1 MAAPL
6 LRGEWIALIA
16 VPGLFL
22 EKEMIEPRVILC
34 ETQHVDG
41 LANRMLWYDNRIQA
55 GFTRIW
61 VIMIDILSDC
71 SYD

>member
-1 MAAPL
+1 
-6 LRGEWIALIA
+6 
-16 VPGLFL
+16 
-22 EKEMIEPRVILC
+22 MIEPRVILC